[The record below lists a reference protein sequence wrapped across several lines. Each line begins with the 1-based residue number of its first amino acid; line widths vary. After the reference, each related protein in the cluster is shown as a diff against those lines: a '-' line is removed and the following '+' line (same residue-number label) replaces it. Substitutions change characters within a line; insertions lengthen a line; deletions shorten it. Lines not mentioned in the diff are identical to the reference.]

1 MRTLR
6 RCPIVNFVRIRSST
20 TTRARPINGSTI
32 CAAPR
37 AYTPLST
44 NLLLFSTSYAVLGK
58 GLIFIWLAML
68 RFHLVSR
75 ARSSIATAVAQEPPN
90 GAPSLHSQTS
100 PRILPI
106 HFCPVLLALPLCGLT
121 TLTLVTSMLGCI
133 SESAPRTSVIMNF
146 RFRRFLNPKNH

>member
-1 MRTLR
+1 MLIGGSVMCTPR

-20 TTRARPINGSTI
+20 TTRARPIKGSTI

-58 GLIFIWLAML
+58 GLVFIWLAML

-75 ARSSIATAVAQEPPN
+75 ARSSIATAVAQEPLN
-90 GAPSLHSQTS
+90 GAPPLHSQTS
-100 PRILPI
+100 PGILPI
-106 HFCPVLLALPLCGLT
+106 HSCPVLFALPLRGLA
-121 TLTLVTSMLGCI
+121 TLALVINTLGYI
-133 SESAPRTSVIMNF
+133 SESAPRSTRSPCN
-146 RFRRFLNPKNH
+146 